1 MDSGDIIISTALA
14 SRGTDIK
21 VSNTVQNL
29 NGGGLH
35 VLLTYLP
42 RNSRVERQIIGR
54 TGRKGLQGSFRM
66 ILCKDILMLEGFGDD
81 LDYSSESEIKRKRDF
96 IEATRVENLK
106 ETLKDILFKEDL
118 FKTFCEHLKKFETS
132 FKPTLQEKL
141 LNEKKDEFSKS
152 NLIKLVSHLK
162 KSGRQLDLDPCK
174 QALKEM
180 WAIWFSEQ
188 SIDSCTVQEQ
198 KDMTKA
204 LEELMKAEGKRLLEG
219 KCQNFYHKISG
230 AMTRSITFDEIDPSF
245 LASTWDVIDA
255 SLIGPDKKA
264 FGSAICYQRL
274 EE

>member
-1 MDSGDIIISTALA
+1 MDTGDIIISTALA

-54 TGRKGLQGSFRM
+54 TGRKGLQGSYRQ
-66 ILCKDILMLEGFGDD
+66 ILCKDILMLEGFGED
-81 LDYSSESEIKRKRDF
+81 LNYTFESDIKRKRDL

-132 FKPTLQEKL
+132 FKPTLQEKM
-141 LNEKKDEFSKS
+141 LNEKKDELSRT
-152 NLIKLVSHLK
+152 NLTKLVNHLK
-162 KSGRQLDLDPCK
+162 ASGRQLDLDPCK

-188 SIDSCTVQEQ
+188 SIDSCTIHEENEM
-198 KDMTKA
+198 KGA
-204 LEELMKAEGKRLLEG
+204 LIELMKTEGKRLLEG
-219 KCQNFYHKISG
+219 KCQNFYHMISG
-230 AMTRSITFDEIDPSF
+230 AMTRSITFDAIDPSF
-245 LASTWDVIDA
+245 VASTWEAIDT
-255 SLIGPDKKA
+255 SMIDPDKKA

-274 EE
+274 V